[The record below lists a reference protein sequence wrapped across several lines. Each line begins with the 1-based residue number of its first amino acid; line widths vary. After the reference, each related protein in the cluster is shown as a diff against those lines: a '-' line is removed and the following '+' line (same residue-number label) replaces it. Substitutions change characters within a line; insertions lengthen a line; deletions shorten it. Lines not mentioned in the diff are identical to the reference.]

1 MVKSHSS
8 TLLGVVREHLSS
20 ADGAYTSVAISSSL
34 GRLATLQFCFLLRR
48 KTVNSC
54 RGMQYQWEL
63 WLTVGWVLVLQHSS
77 LIIHLEFRELYD
89 AL

>member
-1 MVKSHSS
+1 MVKSQSS

-20 ADGAYTSVAISSSL
+20 ADGAYTSVAISSL

-48 KTVNSC
+48 KTVNAC

-63 WLTVGWVLVLQHSS
+63 WLTVGWVLVVHHSS
-77 LIIHLEFRELYD
+77 LIIQLEC
-89 AL
+89 